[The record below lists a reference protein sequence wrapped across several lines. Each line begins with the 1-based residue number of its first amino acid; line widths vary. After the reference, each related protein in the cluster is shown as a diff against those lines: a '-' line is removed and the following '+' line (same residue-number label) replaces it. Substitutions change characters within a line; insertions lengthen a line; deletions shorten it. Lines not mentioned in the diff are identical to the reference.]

1 MTVALVS
8 AIQERD
14 RTVYKQNWQW
24 SKGLGDQRE
33 AWEVLRHRVPTSNS
47 QVMQHGVPGL

>member
-1 MTVALVS
+1 MVALVS

-14 RTVYKQNWQW
+14 QTLYKQNWQW
-24 SKGLGDQRE
+24 SKGFGDQRE
-33 AWEVLRHRVPTSNS
+33 TWKVLQHGVTTSNS